1 MVSHHERRKIMV
13 RSSITIPNQ
22 QSIDV
27 LQESIESLHKTVSE
41 FVKTSK
47 KQTRAM
53 LWLTG
58 TIAFLT
64 LALVAGLSVQIVL
77 AFVLI

>member
-1 MVSHHERRKIMV
+1 MVIHHERGKIMV
-13 RSSITIPNQ
+13 QSGITIPNQ

-27 LQESIESLHKTVSE
+27 LQESIESLHETVSD
-41 FVKTSK
+41 FVKISN

-58 TIAFLT
+58 TIAILT